1 MSLFDL
7 TSVSMTHAISVEA
20 SVLALFLPQ
29 GTLEWFDV
37 VEGTHTDDGIKLI
50 LEERNDPPL
59 RPEHEGKSVS
69 SKGFYDITVTD
80 FPIRGKRASLVF
92 RRRRWSVEGTHELL
106 KRNIQL
112 CAPGTQLETEFASF
126 LKGAS
131 ADVRELF
138 DEYC

>member
-1 MSLFDL
+1 MAQM
-7 TSVSMTHAISVEA
+7 VSVEA
-20 SVLALFLPQ
+20 SVLALFLPV

-37 VEGTHTDDGIKLI
+37 VEGTHTDDGIKLT

-59 RPEHEGKSVS
+59 RPEHEGKHIF
-69 SKGFYDITVTD
+69 SKGFYDISVTD

-92 RRRRWSVEGTHELL
+92 RRRRWKVEGEKELL
-106 KRNIQL
+106 KRDIHL
-112 CAPGTQLETEFASF
+112 CAPGTQLETEFADF

-131 ADVRELF
+131 ADTRELF